1 MNILSFLKRYQRLL
15 RPFVY
20 LYYRRKFGKLCR
32 FWYSSHL
39 SYRCEFEGMNMVA
52 PHASFYGRMGLG
64 SYLGTDSH
72 LNADI
77 GRFCSIAGGVT
88 CVNATHPMRE
98 PFATTSP
105 LFYSL
110 ENSKTPE
117 RTTFATRQMAT
128 EFRTIDE
135 RRGIDVSI
143 GNDVWIGQAA
153 TILGGV
159 RIADGAVVLANAWVT
174 KDVPPYAIVGG
185 TPAKIISYRY
195 DEATIQFLLRVR
207 WWENSREWMEK
218 HWELLCNMDALKKY
232 YKEEMAAESSSSS

>member
-1 MNILSFLKRYQRLL
+1 MNILSFLKRHQRLL

-39 SYRCEFEGMNMVA
+39 SYRCEFEGMNMVCR
-52 PHASFYGRMGLG
+52 HSSFYGRMGLG
-64 SYLGTDSH
+64 SYIGSDSH

-77 GRFCSIAGGVT
+77 GRFCSIAKGVT

-110 ENSKTPE
+110 ENSKNPE
-117 RTTFATRQMAT
+117 RTTFADRQMT
-128 EFRTIDE
+128 EEFRYADKE
-135 RRGIDVSI
+135 REIDVII
-143 GNDVWIGQAA
+143 GNDVWIGQKA
-153 TILGGV
+153 TIIGGV
-159 RIADGAVVLANAWVT
+159 KIGDGAVVLANAWVT

-185 TPAKIISYRY
+185 TPAKPIGYRY
-195 DEATIQFLLRVR
+195 DEETIAFLLQAK
-207 WWENSREWMEK
+207 WWQHDRKWFEK
-218 HWELLCNMDALKKY
+218 HWELLCDINALKKY
-232 YKEEMAAESSSSS
+232 YKEKE